1 MPENNLPDSTLPA
14 LPFEADPPAPRVF
27 TRQTLRR
34 RYWLHLL
41 LLLATIFSTLVVGAR
56 MQYNFDHNLPA
67 FHSDDDMFP
76 LGWALQDPSQLLH
89 GFSFTLA
96 LLGILLAHEMGHFV
110 LAARNRVY
118 ATLPYFIPFPTL
130 IGTFGA
136 FIRIRSPIRSRA
148 ALFDIGIA
156 GPIAGF
162 VVALPL
168 LFVSLLLSKPGAE
181 NAVAAISFG
190 NPLIFD
196 FGFRILHGM
205 GLLHSGSLGGM
216 LFHPA
221 AYGVWVGMFATALN
235 LLPGGQLDGGHIIYA
250 LWPRAHRYVSLLTVV
265 ALLPLV
271 WYGWAGW
278 LLWAL
283 LLVLSGLRHPPVPV
297 EPPIDRKRRL
307 LALLA
312 LLMFVTTFMP
322 TPFASTSLP
331 EVYRQFHQLHE

>member
-1 MPENNLPDSTLPA
+1 MPENNSPDSTLPFTA
-14 LPFEADPPAPRVF
+14 LESGASAPQVF
-27 TRQTLRR
+27 IGRPIRR

-41 LLLATIFSTLVVGAR
+41 LFLATIFTTLVVGAR

-76 LGWALQDPSQLLH
+76 LGWALQDPARLLH
-89 GFSFTLA
+89 GFSFTLS
-96 LLGILLAHEMGHFV
+96 LLGILLAHEMGHFI

-148 ALFDIGIA
+148 ILFDIGIA

-168 LFVSLLLSKPGAE
+168 LFVSFLLSKPGVE
-181 NAVAAISFG
+181 NAATAISFG

-196 FGFRILHGM
+196 FAFRLLHGM
-205 GLLHSGSLGGM
+205 GLLHAGSLNGL
-216 LFHPA
+216 LFHPT

-235 LLPGGQLDGGHIIYA
+235 LLPGGQLDGGHIVYA
-250 LWPRAHRYVSLLTVV
+250 LWPRGHRYASVLTVL

-271 WYGWAGW
+271 WYQWAGW
-278 LLWAL
+278 LVWAV
-283 LLVLSGLRHPPVPV
+283 LLVLSGLQHPPVPAQ
-297 EPPIDRKRRL
+297 PGIDRKRRL
-307 LALLA
+307 LALFA
-312 LLMFVTTFMP
+312 LFMFVVTLMP
-322 TPFASTSLP
+322 APFASTSLP
-331 EVYRQFHQLHE
+331 EVYRQFHQLH